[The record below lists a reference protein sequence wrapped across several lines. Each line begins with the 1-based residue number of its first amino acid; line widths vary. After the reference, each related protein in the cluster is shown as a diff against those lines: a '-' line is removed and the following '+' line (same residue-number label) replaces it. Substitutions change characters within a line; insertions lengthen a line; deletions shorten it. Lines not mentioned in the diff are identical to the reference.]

1 MTDAKMVRREKM
13 LWNFLTTQAFLRF
26 GKWKMT
32 STNDFY
38 TARFKLPPRVRQNES
53 VFRNTAA
60 SYGRGAAGKINLYP
74 RGGRAPLTD
83 SRIVR
88 QSLSWAARIV
98 KNDDGALWSWQF
110 SLHYGEHQSCAAFAR
125 DECLAP
131 QRVSF
136 SWRLTSYDL
145 AHRGH
150 SSESKSSHDIS
161 NSSAFS
167 FPISPW
173 LFSLFN
179 YWSFLLVSIS
189 LSKYVIDI
197 LFFKKKKKKNRISYF
212 CRFSLSRYGCRNNML
227 TLSILSNFQSL
238 ESISV
243 TSERLSHTTS
253 NLRVT

>member
-1 MTDAKMVRREKM
+1 MTHAKMVRWEKM

-38 TARFKLPPRVRQNES
+38 TARFKFLPRVRQNES

-136 SWRLTSYDL
+136 SRRLTSDDL

-150 SSESKSSHDIS
+150 SIESKSSRDIS

-179 YWSFLLVSIS
+179 YWCLLRVSIS
-189 LSKYVIDI
+189 LSKYIIGI
-197 LFFKKKKKKNRISYF
+197 LFFKKIGYPIF
-212 CRFSLSRYGCRNNML
+212 VALFLSQYGGRNNMP